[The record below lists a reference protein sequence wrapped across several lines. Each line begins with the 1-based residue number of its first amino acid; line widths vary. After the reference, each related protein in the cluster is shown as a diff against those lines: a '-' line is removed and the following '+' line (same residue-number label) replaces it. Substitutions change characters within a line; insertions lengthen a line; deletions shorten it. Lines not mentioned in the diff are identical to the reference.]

1 MLRVLVCV
9 VAVLLPSGLLASPI
23 QPLQPAQLHGRVV
36 DASGAPVAS
45 AQVKVRAE
53 AGGPVATV
61 LADGR
66 GEFALPLAPGRYTV
80 TIGAE
85 GFLESSVGVTVSPAQ
100 ERLLDVTLAVAGFSE
115 TVNVDA
121 AAGRVTSIRSA
132 TKTSTPLRDV
142 PQAVSVVTSAMMA
155 DQRMTNMADVVR
167 FMPGVGMAQG
177 EGNRDTPILR
187 GNSSTSDFFVDGI
200 RDDVQYFRDVYNL
213 ERVEALKGPNAMIFG
228 RGGAGG
234 VINRVTR
241 QAGWGQS
248 REAVLQLGSWD
259 NRRLTA
265 DVGTGL
271 SDTVA
276 ARLTG
281 LYERSDSYRAGVEQE
296 RVGVQ
301 PSVAFRLGPATTLRA
316 SYEYFHDERTA
327 DRGVPSFGDR
337 PVATDPET
345 FFGDPANSPMHATVN
360 VLVVGHRT

>member
-1 MLRVLVCV
+1 M
-9 VAVLLPSGLLASPI
+9 AAS
-23 QPLQPAQLHGRVV
+23 L

-53 AGGPVATV
+53 AGGPVAIV

-80 TIGAE
+80 TIGAD

-271 SDTVA
+271 SDTIA

-281 LYERSDSYRAGVEQE
+281 LYEHSDSYRGRGRAGAGGGAAVGSLPPRAGHHPAGELRILPRRADGRPRRPLLRRQTGRHRPRNLLRRPRQQPDACDGE
-296 RVGVQ
+296 R
-301 PSVAFRLGPATTLRA
+301 AL
-316 SYEYFHDERTA
+316 
-327 DRGVPSFGDR
+327 
-337 PVATDPET
+337 
-345 FFGDPANSPMHATVN
+345 
-360 VLVVGHRT
+360 VGHRS